1 MKLLSEL
8 ISTPLTKQMSAFE
21 REIAGDIT
29 GIMTDEVKGLKSEY
43 RSQVIEAGM
52 GQRLANTWQSETYPK
67 GSRSLNPAGYLWSN
81 APAIIDAFARG
92 AAIRPV
98 SGGKYLWI
106 PTRNVPRRRRAGSYS
121 SSMGRRSSG
130 SAMTPEE
137 VELHFN
143 AELEIVFEG
152 GKGFAFIDVVSGL
165 SGGFRR
171 ATAARVQ
178 GRRNMAPR
186 KAKKVLMFT
195 LTKGV
200 KMPRLFDL
208 QGPAERAAQRI
219 ARRIAQRWG

>member
-1 MKLLSEL
+1 MKLLSRR
-8 ISTPLTKQMSAFE
+8 ISAPLGKQMSLLDD
-21 REIAGDIT
+21 EIAEDIT
-29 GIMTDEVKGLKSEY
+29 GIMTDEVKQLKSEY

-67 GSRSLNPAGYLWSN
+67 GGRSLNPAGYIWCN

-92 AAIRPV
+92 ASIRPV
-98 SGGKYLWI
+98 NGGKYLWI

-165 SGGFRR
+165 SGGFRQ
-171 ATAARVQ
+171 ATSGRLQ
-178 GRRNMAPR
+178 GRRGMAPR
-186 KAKKVLMFT
+186 KAKKILMFT

-208 QGPAERAAQRI
+208 QGPADRAAQRV